1 MIASRVRNEIDS
13 SPRARPR
20 NTGTDFRRNND
31 NLKTVA
37 LLPVSRNVP
46 IESFARK
53 LHTALEG
60 IGAPTSYLNQVS
72 VSSVLGRHAFTRMG
86 KLKTAAWLADQ
97 EQRYKIVLYVA
108 DSSVGSSW
116 TQTCIRQ
123 ADYVLVVGLGDDPSI
138 GEYERL
144 LLSMKTTARK
154 ELVLLHPTRTV
165 PPGSTRE
172 WLKVRGIYLAFPRAY
187 DLREERVVHGSIN
200 TSTWNYLYVRFA
212 ITAIYT
218 YGNHQELKASTP
230 KPVVIAPQ
238 NPAAVVALKH
248 LKERVQNEIQK
259 YRGSRPDVRAQRLP
273 RTDDFARLARRICGV
288 SIGLVLG
295 GGGARGISHLVS
307 RLSLPHAECPFNL
320 AREFCAH
327 WKTTAYP

>member
-1 MIASRVRNEIDS
+1 MIDALYHQFSRLLRMIASRVRNEIDS

-97 EQRYKIVLYVA
+97 EQRYKIVLYVV

-154 ELVLLHPTRTV
+154 ELVLLHPNRTV
-165 PPGSTRE
+165 LPGSTRE
-172 WLKVRGIYLAFPRAY
+172 WLKVRRTCTESSRAYMTYVNKESSMGTSTHPRAII
-187 DLREERVVHGSIN
+187 R
-200 TSTWNYLYVRFA
+200 
-212 ITAIYT
+212 
-218 YGNHQELKASTP
+218 TP
-230 KPVVIAPQ
+230 
-238 NPAAVVALKH
+238 ALPK
-248 LKERVQNEIQK
+248 
-259 YRGSRPDVRAQRLP
+259 
-273 RTDDFARLARRICGV
+273 RRYI
-288 SIGLVLG
+288 LLT
-295 GGGARGISHLVS
+295 
-307 RLSLPHAECPFNL
+307 EPF
-320 AREFCAH
+320 RS
-327 WKTTAYP
+327 